1 MNEVLDYAQHVV
13 RINQLV
19 QKLNEQVRQTYKPD
33 LDELEITLLRINN
46 EAHVCLRM
54 IDWERQDSDN
64 PLFAGNR

>member
-33 LDELEITLLRINN
+33 LDELEITFLKINN

-54 IDWERQDSDN
+54 IDWERQGK
-64 PLFAGNR
+64 A